1 MIQDLIVPC
10 ADWVQPVDSNIR
22 LNNRSNPALST
33 TTHDTRERLLDTAE
47 RLFAEQGIDAT
58 SLRHITAEAHANLA
72 SVNYHFGTKEE
83 LVRELFARRIGPIN
97 HERLDQLDACKAR
110 GDTSLECVLRAF
122 LGPALRLRLD
132 ANHGG
137 EHFTCLLGRLYS
149 EPTELK
155 MVVIDEFKVVLARFN
170 AALQRALPDLAHEEL
185 TWRFFFTIGSMAHL
199 MSAGD
204 LLNTLTQGRCDPSD
218 VEGTLQRVIDF
229 SAAGFRA
236 ISRGDTP

>member
-1 MIQDLIVPC
+1 MS
-10 ADWVQPVDSNIR
+10 A
-22 LNNRSNPALST
+22 T
-33 TTHDTRERLLDTAE
+33 TYDTRDRLLDTAE
-47 RLFAEQGIDAT
+47 RLFAERGIDAT
-58 SLRHITAEAHANLA
+58 SLRHITAEADANLA
-72 SVNYHFGTKEE
+72 SVNYHFGSKEE

-97 HERLDQLDACKAR
+97 RERLDQLDA
-110 GDTSLECVLRAF
+110 E
-122 LGPALRLRLD
+122 
-132 ANHGG
+132 HGG

-155 MVVIDEFKVVLARFN
+155 MVIIDEFKEVLARFN
-170 AALQRALPDLAHEEL
+170 TALQRALPDLAHDDL

-218 VEGTLQRVIDF
+218 AEGTLQRLIDF

>member
-1 MIQDLIVPC
+1 M
-10 ADWVQPVDSNIR
+10 
-22 LNNRSNPALST
+22 ST

-97 HERLDQLDACKAR
+97 HERLDQLDACQAR

-170 AALQRALPDLAHEEL
+170 AALQSALPDLAHEEL